1 MGRLIIADDLAAGR
15 VRRTVTVG
23 ARRVEFVEWRPG
35 DKPFA
40 PAFAFDTETKPI
52 NKRRPD
58 LVPHYVLGVACAG
71 DRGAFVSS
79 ESLPAF
85 WETHARCEWVMHNA
99 PFDLAVTQKLLN
111 ASVDVYEAVED
122 GRVWDT
128 LLLAKLLKLATAGTA
143 KGEGG
148 EFSLAG
154 LAAEYLGVELP
165 KQVAGADGEDVR
177 TGFGKYLHKPVAAI
191 PPDALKYAARDAVAT
206 WDLFHALRPRVRA
219 VREERS
225 EVFGDPGD
233 AALAAAWAA
242 YGPLTHHV
250 QLKCAVL
257 CVALKRVGV
266 GVDTDRA
273 VAGRDAATAEIA
285 RVREELSGRTFGE
298 ANTPFILDGRG
309 SDGSLQA
316 LLDDLHARRPD
327 LPKKRTAT
335 KKWATGEEALAALS
349 DAEPLL
355 AGLVEFRKLQKL
367 HGTYLAPLAETRGRA
382 HANFWPLKD
391 TGRMSCSKPN
401 LQNLPRGA
409 DGLPS
414 VRACLVPR
422 PGHVFLAVDYAQVEL
437 CVLGAVLRDQLKL
450 GGSLAEL
457 VNDPEVD
464 LHKRIAATVLD
475 KTEKEVL
482 PGERQGAKAVSFGR
496 PGGMGAA
503 ALKKQAKEA
512 YGVELTDAEV
522 KARIDA
528 YETLVPELK
537 AYLDDG
543 VDVGARLAE
552 RLELTPAAFN
562 AARGESGGDH
572 TPVGWAGGM
581 LMKVLRDAAP
591 ATRDGRS
598 YTPEEMNY
606 LWAAVLPLADE
617 LPGPL
622 AADLRAR
629 KPSRELANG
638 VERLVGRNT
647 VTLTGRFRSN
657 CLFTASRNTLF
668 QGVAADGLILA
679 LWDLW
684 RAGYRPVL
692 AIHDEVV
699 LEVAEKDLTKA
710 LVADVTGRMEAAMG
724 RVIPGV
730 RVTAKPEVRR
740 SLDKADGFDLP
751 QD

>member
-1 MGRLIIADDLAAGR
+1 MGRLLITDDLAAGR
-15 VRRTVTVG
+15 VSRTVAIG
-23 ARRVEFVEWRPG
+23 ARRVEFVEWQPG
-35 DKPFA
+35 DEPFA
-40 PAFAFDTETKPI
+40 PAFAFDTETTLIRK
-52 NKRRPD
+52 NRPD
-58 LVPHYVLGVACAG
+58 LVPDYVLGVACAG
-71 DRGAFVSS
+71 DRGAFVSR

-85 WETHARCEWVMHNA
+85 WEAHAKCEWVMHNA

-111 ASVDVYEAVED
+111 ATGAVYDAVED

-165 KQVAGADGEDVR
+165 KQVAGADGGDVR
-177 TGFGKYLHKPVAAI
+177 TGFGKYLHKPVVAI
-191 PPDALKYAARDAVAT
+191 PPDALKYAARDAVVT

-233 AALAAAWAA
+233 AALAAAWTA
-242 YGPLTHHV
+242 YGPLTHHL

-257 CVALKRVGV
+257 CDALKRVGV

-309 SDGSLQA
+309 SDGSLQE

-327 LPKKRTAT
+327 LPKMRTAT
-335 KKWATGEEALAALS
+335 KKWATGEEELAALS

-401 LQNLPRGA
+401 LQNLPRGGP
-409 DGLPS
+409 GLPS
-414 VRACLVPR
+414 VRACLTPR
-422 PGHVFLAVDYAQVEL
+422 SGHVFIAVDYAQVEL
-437 CVLGAVLRDQLKL
+437 CVLAEVTGSQLNL
-450 GGSLAEL
+450 GRSLTDL
-457 VNDPEVD
+457 VNSGVD
-464 LHKRIAATVLD
+464 LHRRIAATVLN
-475 KTEKEVL
+475 KPESEVAKE
-482 PGERQGAKAVSFGR
+482 ERQGAKAVSFGR

-503 ALKKQAKEA
+503 SLKKQAKET
-512 YGVELTDAEV
+512 YGVELSDAEV
-522 KARIDA
+522 RARIDA

-543 VDVGARLAE
+543 VDVGQRLAD
-552 RLELTPAAFN
+552 RLQLTPAAFN
-562 AARGESGGDH
+562 AARGEYGGDH
-572 TPVGWAGGM
+572 APAGWAGGM
-581 LMKVLRDAAP
+581 LMKALRDAAP
-591 ATRDGRS
+591 TTRDGRS
-598 YTPEEMNY
+598 YTSEELSY
-606 LWAAVLPLADE
+606 LWNAAQPLGAE
-617 LPGPL
+617 LSDAR

-629 KPSRELANG
+629 KPSRELANA
-638 VERLVGRNT
+638 VEKLVGRDT
-647 VTLTGRFRSN
+647 VTMTGRFRSN

-684 RAGYRPVL
+684 RAGYTPVL
-692 AIHDEVV
+692 AIHDEIV
-699 LEVAEKDLTKA
+699 LEVPEKDLTKA
-710 LVADVTGRMEAAMG
+710 LINDVTSRMEAAMR

-730 RVTAKPEVRR
+730 RVKAEPEVRR
-740 SLDKADGFDLP
+740 SLDKADGLELP
-751 QD
+751 ED